1 MASIAEGNN
10 PNHDFYHYENIELK
24 TVGIDI
30 GSSTSHLM
38 FSRIHLQRA
47 GELHSSRYVVVERE
61 TLYRS
66 PILLTPYTA
75 DNSINTDRLQAFL
88 NESYA
93 EAGFTPDDVDSGAI
107 ILTGEALKRTNAHA
121 I

>member
-1 MASIAEGNN
+1 MHDDPFAHAHDPDEVRMASIAEGNN

-61 TLYRS
+61 DLRK
-66 PILLTPYTA
+66 A
-75 DNSINTDRLQAFL
+75 V
-88 NESYA
+88 
-93 EAGFTPDDVDSGAI
+93 DVLDWRR
-107 ILTGEALKRTNAHA
+107 EQKE
-121 I
+121 